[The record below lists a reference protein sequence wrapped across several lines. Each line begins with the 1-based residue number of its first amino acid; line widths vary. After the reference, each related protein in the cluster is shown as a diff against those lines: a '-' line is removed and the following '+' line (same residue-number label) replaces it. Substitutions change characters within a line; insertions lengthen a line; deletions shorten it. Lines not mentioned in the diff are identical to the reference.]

1 MMTMAGSGCLI
12 DHAETLIAIT
22 RSICEL
28 TEAAFSASPPLVVNQ
43 AARVVNPMPTCSS
56 CPGDNVSIG
65 DAAQIRWK
73 NGNTRM
79 ICCRAGS
86 GCRPP
91 GAVICRDG
99 ATDPHN
105 RCAIAARPA
114 RDLHPDPRL

>member
-56 CPGDNVSIG
+56 SRQRRVWYRYSAC
-65 DAAQIRWK
+65 IRPI
-73 NGNTRM
+73 NRQHVDELSRRAPALLVHGRGN
-79 ICCRAGS
+79 
-86 GCRPP
+86 
-91 GAVICRDG
+91 
-99 ATDPHN
+99 
-105 RCAIAARPA
+105 
-114 RDLHPDPRL
+114 